1 MPRLPGKI
9 ALVTGAAGG
18 IGAAICTRFSAEGA
32 QVIAMDR
39 VAPDTGDEP
48 WICDLADDAGI
59 AAGAAT
65 LLARLG
71 PPDIIVHAG
80 AATEQ
85 ADTFGSSPAAFN
97 AIYDVNVGGALRLV
111 QAFAPAMRKAGRGNF
126 VFISSINARMGA
138 PTLAAYAASKGGLE
152 TFMKSF
158 ALEVAADGIRANCV
172 APASIDTAMLRASF
186 DRLPDPAAALAANI
200 LRHPLGRLG
209 TVEDV
214 ANAVLFLASDEAAWI
229 TGGVFPVDGGAGVTR
244 R

>member
-1 MPRLPGKI
+1 MPRLSGKI

-18 IGAAICTRFSAEGA
+18 IGAAICVRFKAEGA
-32 QVIAMDR
+32 HVVAMDR
-39 VAPDTGDEP
+39 IASDAGDEA
-48 WICDLADDAGI
+48 WVCDLADDASI
-59 AAGAAT
+59 AQGAAD

-85 ADTFGSSPAAFN
+85 ADIFASSPQAFN
-97 AIYDVNVGGALRLV
+97 AVYDVNVGGAVRLV
-111 QAFAPAMRKAGRGNF
+111 QAFAPAMQGAGRGNF

-152 TFMKSF
+152 TFMKGF
-158 ALEVAADGIRANCV
+158 ALEVAADGLRANCV

-186 DRLPDPAAALAANI
+186 DRQPDPAAALAANI

-214 ANAVLFLASDEAAWI
+214 ANLVLFLASDEAAWI
-229 TGGVFPVDGGAGVTR
+229 TGGVFPVDGGAGITR